1 MRGHPT
7 VALRTGLRGG
17 VRGAALLGA
26 ALVVMVAVLAL
37 QSGVARA
44 DTPQA
49 LVLGDSVYPGLPS
62 YAGLPGATPTESIEQ
77 YEAEQD
83 GYNVTVVDGATWD
96 SMTAAQFASYQVLI
110 IGDPDCAPYDG
121 IGYQF
126 QAAVTNESTWEPV
139 VMASGGNK
147 VLIGT
152 DPTFHWYGGSGP
164 NANILEENGIAYAG
178 AVAGATGAYV
188 DLSCTY
194 SSVSPGTAVP
204 LLDGLSTFGPG
215 SFTVGGAP
223 CDGPVSIIAATGPTA
238 GLPDSDL
245 ANWEC
250 SVHEF
255 FDTFPADYTPLAL
268 ATGTDEGVPVT
279 YTGTDVD
286 TGASVS
292 GSPYIM
298 ISGGGITVTSDLTV
312 TPATQTLPVSTA
324 GTVTANLVSG
334 PSGSTSPVSGASVTF
349 DVTSGPDA
357 GQTFTGTTDG
367 SGNVSFTYTNDG
379 STGTDQI
386 VATSINGGVTTQGTA
401 SITWTSSGPA
411 GTQLSTS
418 LSGGGSSGATISV
431 PAGTAVTDQGT
442 LIGTNASTAT
452 GSVTYNVYSD
462 SGCTDLVSGPDV
474 EGITTPGTIPSSA
487 SVTLSTPGTY
497 YWQATYGGDSANDGS
512 TSMCGSEVE
521 TVTSVAQPT
530 WVSTWLG
537 GWLGTDYWSGLNIA
551 VPSGSSES
559 DSATLSGSNVSSA
572 GGTVTY
578 TVYSDSGCTD
588 VVGTPETV
596 TVTGG
601 TVPNSTPI
609 ELAPGT
615 YYYVAS
621 YSGDPNNAPS
631 SSTCGSETVDVTPP
645 SGGADIQF
653 SLAGTTTSIG
663 NGGTE
668 FVPVTVTNAG
678 PMIAKQV
685 CTALLVPKKFAIVSA
700 NGATQ
705 HGQLLVLCLPY
716 MNPGQSYTLD
726 VYLTVPSSGSGS
738 ATIVG
743 GSLSFKTID
752 PNYKNNFGAVK
763 VAYGPGMGPRRVAK
777 AVRDASGGALVLAR
791 LRALG
796 PAVTRRPKR

>member
-1 MRGHPT
+1 
-7 VALRTGLRGG
+7 
-17 VRGAALLGA
+17 
-26 ALVVMVAVLAL
+26 MVAVLAL

-298 ISGGGITVTSDLTV
+298 ISGSGISISSDLSV
-312 TPATQTLPVSTA
+312 TPPTQTLSA
-324 GTVTANLVSG
+324 GT
-334 PSGSTSPVSGASVTF
+334 SGSVTGTLVDSTTSAPIASASVTF

-357 GQTFTGTTDG
+357 GQTFTGSTNG
-367 SGNVSFTYTNDG
+367 SGQLTFTYTNNG
-379 STGTDQI
+379 TTGTDQI
-386 VATSINGGVTTQGTA
+386 LATTVIGGVTEQGTA
-401 SITWTSSGPA
+401 SITWSTAPPPTPTPTPA
-411 GTQLSTS
+411 ATTLTTS
-418 LSGGGSSGATISV
+418 LSGGGQTGTSINVA
-431 PAGTAVTDQGT
+431 PGTAVTDQATLSGT
-442 LIGTNASTAT
+442 AASTAT

-462 SGCTDLVSGPDV
+462 NLCTTLVSAGTAEP
-474 EGITTPGTIPSSA
+474 ITTAGTLPASSA
-487 SVTLSTPGTY
+487 VSESTAGTY
-497 YWQATYGGDSANDGS
+497 YWQAVYSGDANNAAS
-512 TSMCGSEVE
+512 TSQCNELE
-521 TVTSVAQPT
+521 TVTAPTPTPTPTITASKPVYHCPAPAGSVGGETVGVFTIGMSQQQARLTLEHFNVTQNKFDNFCLYQGWGIRLGYPT
-530 WVSTWLG
+530 SALLSTVPAADRATYAGHVVLGLTANPFYSLG
-537 GWLGTDYWSGLNIA
+537 GVHPGTTIKDAAKLLH
-551 VPSGSSES
+551 
-559 DSATLSGSNVSSA
+559 LSKVFHVGSNDWYFAV
-572 GGTVTY
+572 
-578 TVYSDSGCTD
+578 
-588 VVGTPETV
+588 
-596 TVTGG
+596 
-601 TVPNSTPI
+601 
-609 ELAPGT
+609 
-615 YYYVAS
+615 
-621 YSGDPNNAPS
+621 
-631 SSTCGSETVDVTPP
+631 
-645 SGGADIQF
+645 GGAETGVLKVRNGVVQEVGLA
-653 SLAGTTTSIG
+653 SLA
-663 NGGTE
+663 
-668 FVPVTVTNAG
+668 
-678 PMIAKQV
+678 
-685 CTALLVPKKFAIVSA
+685 
-700 NGATQ
+700 
-705 HGQLLVLCLPY
+705 
-716 MNPGQSYTLD
+716 
-726 VYLTVPSSGSGS
+726 LTKTRAEQRVF
-738 ATIVG
+738 IN
-743 GSLSFKTID
+743 SFDKI
-752 PNYKNNFGAVK
+752 
-763 VAYGPGMGPRRVAK
+763 
-777 AVRDASGGALVLAR
+777 
-791 LRALG
+791 
-796 PAVTRRPKR
+796 

>member
-245 ANWEC
+245 ANWSC

-255 FDTFPADYTPLAL
+255 FTTFPADYTPLAL

-298 ISGGGITVTSDLTV
+298 ISGSGISISSDLSV
-312 TPATQTLPVSTA
+312 TPPTQTLSA
-324 GTVTANLVSG
+324 GT
-334 PSGSTSPVSGASVTF
+334 SGSVTGTLVDSTTSAPIASASVTF

-357 GQTFTGTTDG
+357 GQTFTGSTNG
-367 SGNVSFTYTNDG
+367 SGQLTFTYTNNG
-379 STGTDQI
+379 TTGTDQI
-386 VATSINGGVTTQGTA
+386 LATTVIGGVTEQGTA
-401 SITWTSSGPA
+401 SITWSTAPPPTPTPTPA
-411 GTQLSTS
+411 ATTLTTS
-418 LSGGGSSGATISV
+418 LSGGGQTGTSINVA
-431 PAGTAVTDQGT
+431 PGTAVTDQATLSGT
-442 LIGTNASTAT
+442 AASTAT

-462 SGCTDLVSGPDV
+462 NLCTTLVSAGTAEP
-474 EGITTPGTIPSSA
+474 ITTAGTLPASSA
-487 SVTLSTPGTY
+487 VSESTAGTY
-497 YWQATYGGDSANDGS
+497 YWQAVYSGDANNAAS
-512 TSMCGSEVE
+512 TSQCNELE
-521 TVTSVAQPT
+521 TVTAPTPTPTITSSKPVYHCPAPAGSVGGETVGVFTIGMSQQQARLTLEHFNVTQNKFDNFCLYQGWGIRLGYPT
-530 WVSTWLG
+530 SALLSTVPAADRATYAGHVVLGLTANPFYSLG
-537 GWLGTDYWSGLNIA
+537 GVHPGTTIKDAAKLLH
-551 VPSGSSES
+551 
-559 DSATLSGSNVSSA
+559 LSKVFHVGSNDWYFAV
-572 GGTVTY
+572 
-578 TVYSDSGCTD
+578 
-588 VVGTPETV
+588 
-596 TVTGG
+596 
-601 TVPNSTPI
+601 
-609 ELAPGT
+609 
-615 YYYVAS
+615 
-621 YSGDPNNAPS
+621 
-631 SSTCGSETVDVTPP
+631 
-645 SGGADIQF
+645 GGAETGVLKVRNGVVQEVGLA
-653 SLAGTTTSIG
+653 SLA
-663 NGGTE
+663 
-668 FVPVTVTNAG
+668 
-678 PMIAKQV
+678 
-685 CTALLVPKKFAIVSA
+685 
-700 NGATQ
+700 
-705 HGQLLVLCLPY
+705 
-716 MNPGQSYTLD
+716 
-726 VYLTVPSSGSGS
+726 LTKTRAEQRVF
-738 ATIVG
+738 IN
-743 GSLSFKTID
+743 SFDKI
-752 PNYKNNFGAVK
+752 
-763 VAYGPGMGPRRVAK
+763 
-777 AVRDASGGALVLAR
+777 
-791 LRALG
+791 
-796 PAVTRRPKR
+796 

>member
-1 MRGHPT
+1 
-7 VALRTGLRGG
+7 
-17 VRGAALLGA
+17 
-26 ALVVMVAVLAL
+26 MVAVLAL

-245 ANWEC
+245 ANWSC

-255 FDTFPADYTPLAL
+255 FTTFPADYTPLAL

-298 ISGGGITVTSDLTV
+298 ISGSGISISSDLSV
-312 TPATQTLPVSTA
+312 TPPTQTLSA
-324 GTVTANLVSG
+324 GT
-334 PSGSTSPVSGASVTF
+334 SGSVTGTLVDSTTSAPIASASVTF

-357 GQTFTGTTDG
+357 GQTFTGSTNG
-367 SGNVSFTYTNDG
+367 SGQLTFTYTNNG
-379 STGTDQI
+379 TTGTDQI
-386 VATSINGGVTTQGTA
+386 LATTVIGGVTEQGTA
-401 SITWTSSGPA
+401 SITWSTAPPPTPTPTPA
-411 GTQLSTS
+411 ATTLTTS
-418 LSGGGSSGATISV
+418 LSGGGQTGTSINVA
-431 PAGTAVTDQGT
+431 PGTAVTDQATLSGT
-442 LIGTNASTAT
+442 AASTAT

-462 SGCTDLVSGPDV
+462 NLCTTLVSAGTAEP
-474 EGITTPGTIPSSA
+474 ITTAGTLPASSA
-487 SVTLSTPGTY
+487 VSESTAGTY
-497 YWQATYGGDSANDGS
+497 YWQAVYSGDANNAAS
-512 TSMCGSEVE
+512 TSQCNELE
-521 TVTSVAQPT
+521 TVTAPTPTPTPTITASKPVYHCPAPAGSVGGETVGVFTIGMSQQQARLTLEHFNVTQNKFDNFCLYQGWGIRLGYPT
-530 WVSTWLG
+530 SALLSTVPAADRATYAGHVVLGLTANPFYSLG
-537 GWLGTDYWSGLNIA
+537 GVHPGTTIKDAAKLLH
-551 VPSGSSES
+551 
-559 DSATLSGSNVSSA
+559 LSKVFHVGSNDWYFAV
-572 GGTVTY
+572 
-578 TVYSDSGCTD
+578 
-588 VVGTPETV
+588 
-596 TVTGG
+596 
-601 TVPNSTPI
+601 
-609 ELAPGT
+609 
-615 YYYVAS
+615 
-621 YSGDPNNAPS
+621 
-631 SSTCGSETVDVTPP
+631 
-645 SGGADIQF
+645 GGAETGVLKVRNGVVQEVGLA
-653 SLAGTTTSIG
+653 SLA
-663 NGGTE
+663 
-668 FVPVTVTNAG
+668 
-678 PMIAKQV
+678 
-685 CTALLVPKKFAIVSA
+685 
-700 NGATQ
+700 
-705 HGQLLVLCLPY
+705 
-716 MNPGQSYTLD
+716 
-726 VYLTVPSSGSGS
+726 LTKTRAEQRVF
-738 ATIVG
+738 IN
-743 GSLSFKTID
+743 SFDKI
-752 PNYKNNFGAVK
+752 
-763 VAYGPGMGPRRVAK
+763 
-777 AVRDASGGALVLAR
+777 
-791 LRALG
+791 
-796 PAVTRRPKR
+796 